1 MERSYEICRAVVQK
15 SVNKNI
21 IAEQISLKP
30 STTLATAG
38 SVVLS
43 QSAPTTVMTT
53 VPTVTATPTVILAP
67 VNPGAVLQPV
77 SVPLNTVRQIP
88 GTGPPPPP
96 QPPVS
101 VVVTMGQTTK
111 PAVTIKPIPP
121 SAETMAIVNAATSN
135 IPRAGRGL
143 QSNIR
148 VQLPTTPLPQQQ
160 SGGGG
165 VVVKAVKAEGPPTA
179 ASAAAAGGSVVVVAH
194 PGHNPAGGPPVVR
207 LPTRPIIVSP
217 SAAPPRPPS
226 VSVPS
231 PGGGL
236 LLPLLPSTPLQLR
249 GATAVS
255 AAPSSSAS
263 APSNFNVQQENQVV
277 LAPAARH
284 RQQAPPQS
292 VLVRKIPS
300 QPATPS
306 PPPQRLLAAGSPL
319 ARLGTPLPPQLPQE
333 PVPLSQA
340 TAAGGFQRPLPRP
353 ASTGPPKPPPP
364 PPMGTPLPGYL
375 CLPSEPVPM
384 DSQEMQLKLQQSP
397 KMSPLPL
404 EGIGGGV
411 ELDAKTNDEA
421 VFTSPLP
428 SPAPRALSR
437 SSSLASNGS
446 ASPSHQ
452 VNGGGGSAAPK
463 QIFVKV
469 LRSEK
474 QNQPRLEFLFWN
486 TKCHGGKSR

>member
-194 PGHNPAGGPPVVR
+194 PGHNPAAGPPVVR

-255 AAPSSSAS
+255 AAPSSSS
-263 APSNFNVQQENQVV
+263 APSNFTVPQENQVV

-411 ELDAKTNDEA
+411 EVDAKANDEA